1 MTPLSCRRLIAVEFP
16 IVVALGL
23 ALLVSACFVPRQSA
37 AADRESPAQ
46 TGKSPPSE
54 RAGKPKRPITISKQ
68 TTYLVQPLDRDGY
81 VDYLAALNHLDSQ
94 GVTPENNA
102 GILLVRAMGTSDLAP
117 EERTRFY
124 QLLGIKPLPE
134 AGPDL
139 RDFGDFVE
147 NQRRLPWTKQEEA
160 DFDRSMHEPWS
171 RRDLPLVAEWLKANE
186 KPLGLVVA
194 ATRRTG
200 CYLPLVEPKQPGLV
214 GIQFPCL
221 DGSRNAARL
230 LVARAMLHIGE
241 RKIAE
246 AEEDLLACHRLGR
259 LYGRTPFMIPAL
271 VAIAID
277 STARQGDVQL
287 MESGGLSAAG
297 ALAYQQ
303 QLRQLAPLPSM
314 ATVIGTSERY
324 MFLDTVSQLRANGWP
339 PRTRSVFSA
348 RFSPSPS
355 KRPFRIARRS
365 IGTMRSSLAMSN
377 STKRSP
383 PRASRRFP
391 SATRP
396 WSNCTRSCAK

>member
-277 STARQGDVQL
+277 STALQGDVQL

-297 ALAYQQ
+297 ARL
-303 QLRQLAPLPSM
+303 ST
-314 ATVIGTSERY
+314 ATPPACAASFDGDRDRHVRTLYVSRHRFAAGARTVGPRGRARSSRLV
-324 MFLDTVSQLRANGWP
+324 FLQ
-339 PRTRSVFSA
+339 
-348 RFSPSPS
+348 
-355 KRPFRIARRS
+355 ARRK
-365 IGTMRSSLAMSN
+365 GLFASLGDQLE
-377 STKRSP
+377 R
-383 PRASRRFP
+383 
-391 SATRP
+391 
-396 WSNCTRSCAK
+396 CARLWQ